1 MPNQKPSKQTKFNRP
16 SVYRCVFLSVKYES
30 RVAVG
35 FEACF
40 SYAAINYTHHDAS
53 TAQNVTG
60 KTNPM
65 KQSHVTQES
74 QMVQPKALGRQFTT
88 VFTMSY
94 MGLQCFDAVGW
105 VAGRASGL

>member
-1 MPNQKPSKQTKFNRP
+1 MNPELPSALKHASPTQQTH
-16 SVYRCVFLSVKYES
+16 
-30 RVAVG
+30 
-35 FEACF
+35 
-40 SYAAINYTHHDAS
+40 AINYTQHDAS

-60 KTNPM
+60 KTNLM

-88 VFTMSY
+88 VCTMSY

-105 VAGRASGL
+105 EAGRASGL